1 MFSEAFD
8 ATALPKSHGMSKTAK
23 VVAGA
28 TACTLAVGAGYYL
41 YNRRQRVRKSE
52 VERLASLD
60 LEKLKLI
67 TDDLLVDM
75 HGVLMEMAQMTQRV
89 RTALAQKGLS
99 NQMTDDQLTEMIL
112 QQGIQQKLEET
123 QKQVLKKYGV
133 TAEEVEAAQ
142 KRYESDEHIQQ
153 FEKGI
158 DAMFA
163 SATKGKMPIIPGFE
177 MPEALTVDM
186 CLKILEAVN
195 TEKLARFRKTL
206 KEFWQKHPHPVDAD
220 QAELGGALQEANDS
234 AEAAAVARYAEIVV
248 NKAVLHSA
256 VATYMTKDKAFA
268 KERTRLER
276 TQQLEIVKMIKAGP
290 EGIDALGAST
300 PIELIDGLSDRLEGT
315 NEEGLTV
322 RLLQAS
328 DDKSGVVVVITK
340 TMKDAAKLMKPIS
353 DAIDSGKFDKRKD
366 LQFVYMA
373 AAADSPL
380 IQSERCKKCDIVYV
394 LFPRPDLQQRPV
406 ACLSLEELLDAI
418 NDEQMF
424 SDKGVGLLKMSTS
437 AAMSSEGAKASTT
450 KGVADLD

>member
-28 TACTLAVGAGYYL
+28 TACTLAVGAGFYL

-75 HGVLMEMAQMTQRV
+75 HSVLMEMAQMTQRV
-89 RTALAQKGLS
+89 RTALTQKGLS

-112 QQGIQQKLEET
+112 QQGIQQKLEDT

-206 KEFWQKHPHPVDAD
+206 KEFWQKHPHPVD
-220 QAELGGALQEANDS
+220 
-234 AEAAAVARYAEIVV
+234 VV
-248 NKAVLHSA
+248 
-256 VATYMTKDKAFA
+256 
-268 KERTRLER
+268 
-276 TQQLEIVKMIKAGP
+276 
-290 EGIDALGAST
+290 
-300 PIELIDGLSDRLEGT
+300 
-315 NEEGLTV
+315 
-322 RLLQAS
+322 
-328 DDKSGVVVVITK
+328 
-340 TMKDAAKLMKPIS
+340 
-353 DAIDSGKFDKRKD
+353 
-366 LQFVYMA
+366 
-373 AAADSPL
+373 
-380 IQSERCKKCDIVYV
+380 
-394 LFPRPDLQQRPV
+394 
-406 ACLSLEELLDAI
+406 
-418 NDEQMF
+418 
-424 SDKGVGLLKMSTS
+424 
-437 AAMSSEGAKASTT
+437 
-450 KGVADLD
+450 